1 MIERAKNQNQKNPK
15 GFKQTPQK
23 LLDQNLTPENPM
35 PNFRA
40 KKISRTQRQS
50 QNSFVFILIT
60 EVSRGNYHKSSD
72 CFEYPKK
79 SVV

>member
-1 MIERAKNQNQKNPK
+1 
-15 GFKQTPQK
+15 
-23 LLDQNLTPENPM
+23 M

-40 KKISRTQRQS
+40 IKISRTQRQS

-60 EVSRGNYHKSSD
+60 KVSRGNYHESSD

-79 SVV
+79 IRRLIKLPEKKINKIFLPKKIP